1 MTLNSE
7 TAPLVTV
14 LTPVY
19 NGAAYLAECIESVLN
34 QTYTNFE
41 YVIVNNRSTDETL
54 RVAQEY
60 AARDPRIRVHD
71 NETFV
76 PVIENHNIAFGLMSP
91 QAKYCKVVSGDDFI
105 FPSCIERQVALAE
118 QHPSVGLVG
127 CYQLSGSV
135 IRWQGFRYPKAVVR
149 GAELCRDVFLRRD
162 PSFGFGSPT
171 SLMYRADLVRRQR
184 DFYPDPSP
192 HSDTSACFRMLR
204 DADFGFVYEVL
215 SYERVHD
222 ETQSWA
228 SAGLNRYAS
237 AYINDLKRYGPW
249 YLSESELQQRTHE
262 EVADYD
268 RFLAANV
275 GRWRDPKFWNYHRD
289 RRQELGIPIRLG
301 AVLRA
306 GAANAVRHLLNP
318 ERTFRKLAGR
328 AGRTAAA

>member
-1 MTLNSE
+1 MNRQST
-7 TAPLVTV
+7 PFVTV

-19 NGAAYLAECIESVLN
+19 NGAAYLAECIESVLA
-34 QTYTNFE
+34 QSYTNFE
-41 YVIVNNRSTDETL
+41 YIIVNNRSTDATL
-54 RVAQEY
+54 QVAQEY

-91 QAKYCKVVSGDDFI
+91 LAKYCKVVSGDDFI
-105 FPSCIERQVALAE
+105 FPTCIEQQVRLAE

-135 IRWQGFRYPKAVVR
+135 VRWQGFHYPQAVVR
-149 GAELCRDVFLRRD
+149 GRDLCREVFLRRD

-184 DFYPDPSP
+184 EFYPDPSP

-204 DADFGFVYEVL
+204 DTDFGFVYDVI
-215 SYERVHD
+215 SYERVHV
-222 ETQSWA
+222 ETQSSA

-237 AYINDLKRYGPW
+237 QYINDLQRYGPW
-249 YLSESELQQRTHE
+249 YLSETEYRRRHRE
-262 EVADYD
+262 EIADYD
-268 RFLAANV
+268 RFLAANL

-289 RRQELGIPIRLG
+289 RRRELGCPIRLA
-301 AVLRA
+301 AVLKA
-306 GAANAVRHLLNP
+306 GAAHAVRHLFNP
-318 ERTFRKLAGR
+318 ERAFRKVASRLSR
-328 AGRTAAA
+328 RPAAA